1 MRIEYRRVNI
11 DTLQGI
17 KQAEKLRAQGW
28 IIGSATPFGIV
39 FYEIKKIPGKKP
51 MKKVK

>member
-11 DTLQGI
+11 DTLKGR
-17 KQAEKLRAQGW
+17 KQAEKLQAQGW
-28 IIGSATPFGIV
+28 VIGSATPFDIE
-39 FYEIKKIPGKKP
+39 FYRLKKIPGKKS